1 MGHYS
6 AGFTIDTYTHV
17 TSDMQRDAAQKMG
30 ELHGPGD
37 VKIQRKNGGSTGPSS
52 LVLPRNF
59 LVWVLFGSDAEQ
71 QKLWHTKPEQKQAKS
86 PDFNGNQ
93 KIFGRSVIIGLKTKN
108 KFQCFSLVNKRFYR
122 K

>member
-1 MGHYS
+1 MLLKRWGVS
-6 AGFTIDTYTHV
+6 W
-17 TSDMQRDAAQKMG
+17 SRQC
-30 ELHGPGD
+30 E
-37 VKIQRKNGGSTGPSS
+37 IQRKSRGSTEPSG

-71 QKLWHTKPEQKQAKS
+71 QKFGETKPEQKQAKS

-93 KIFGRSVIIGLKTKN
+93 EIFGRSVIIGLKNKN
-108 KFQCFSLVNKRFYR
+108 KFQCFSLVNKRFYQ